1 VSDRGCRL
9 ARGVARVSR
18 TPYPE
23 NNSRVPLTVTLEPID
38 LSLVEI
44 LTPPS
49 GSGLGILS
57 LDNLLI
63 TDALKALLA

>member
-1 VSDRGCRL
+1 
-9 ARGVARVSR
+9 
-18 TPYPE
+18 
-23 NNSRVPLTVTLEPID
+23 LTVTLEPID